1 MAAAHP
7 HGPRRART
15 ARLRRLGLVLLVP
28 SAALLVSAC
37 STLLGR
43 GSGPQVR
50 EVLVDYDHDEFA
62 TSLLGY
68 FPRSVTVR
76 PGDTVRFK
84 QHWTGEPHS
93 VTMGRLV
100 DDVLTKIVP
109 EFERYEGT
117 PMSDIPPE
125 VIEQVDQAMA
135 DLPPWMLD
143 DDIEAG
149 VNQNAAQPCYLADGG
164 PPEDPATPCADDD
177 QIQPAFTGRH
187 SFYNSGFI
195 PYEGPKGNVFEVPI
209 AADAA
214 PGTYYYYCNV
224 HGPFQSGAITV
235 VGADQDIPSQ
245 ADVARQARTEIE
257 AWAEPLREAYE
268 LGKSVDEATFDA
280 YGPPETVRKPFAGFA
295 ANDLWVH
302 GLISEFIPREMRVK
316 VGEEV
321 SWSFVGPHTVSFQVP
336 PYFSQMQVED
346 DGTVVY
352 NPQAVLPI
360 GGPGAPKEPA
370 EPEGEGGSPAEGEG
384 PPANGEAA
392 PADVD
397 GPPERPAPPAVD
409 AGRWDGQTFLS
420 SGIFHEGT
428 YSVTFTQPGS
438 YRYACLIHPRMIGT
452 VVVQ

>member
-1 MAAAHP
+1 M
-7 HGPRRART
+7 
-15 ARLRRLGLVLLVP
+15 P

-37 STLLGR
+37 STLLGGR
-43 GSGPQVR
+43 GTGPQVR

-62 TSLLGY
+62 TSLIGY

-100 DDVLTKIVP
+100 DDVLTKVAP
-109 EFERYEGT
+109 EFDRYEGT

-125 VIEQVDQAMA
+125 VIERVEAAMV
-135 DLPPWMLD
+135 DLPPYMLAD
-143 DDIEAG
+143 DSQAG
-149 VNQNAAQPCYLADGG
+149 VNQNVAQPCYLPDGG
-164 PPEDPATPCADDD
+164 PPEDTATPCADDD
-177 QIQPAFTGRH
+177 QVQPAFTGRH

-224 HGPFQSGAITV
+224 HGAFQNGAITIV
-235 VGADQDIPSQ
+235 PGDQDIPSQ
-245 ADVARQARTEIE
+245 ADVARQARAEIE

-295 ANDLWVH
+295 ANDMWVH
-302 GLISEFIPREMRVK
+302 GMISEFIPRDMRVN
-316 VGEEV
+316 VGDEV
-321 SWSFVGPHTVSFQVP
+321 TWSFVGNHTVSFQVP
-336 PYFSQMQVED
+336 PYFSQMHVED
-346 DGTVVY
+346 DGTVVF
-352 NPQAVLPI
+352 NPQAVLPV
-360 GGPGAPKEPA
+360 GGPGFPNESA
-370 EPEGEGGSPAEGEG
+370 EPDGDGSPAEGEAPPGEGEDASAEGEG
-384 PPANGEAA
+384 PSAEGEDASADPDGA
-392 PADVD
+392 PES
-397 GPPERPAPPAVD
+397 PPPPAVD

-420 SGIFHEGT
+420 SGVFWEGT

-452 VVVQ
+452 VVVE